1 VKLDLGFCFAAT
13 GARVNSSPGS
23 GLEVLQCSTDSRSLS
38 PGALF
43 FALKG
48 PTHDGHEHAGEAF
61 QRGAVA
67 AVVSRPLE
75 LDGLQ
80 LLVDDTLAALQR
92 LAAAARARWGRE
104 SPRRVVGVTGS
115 AGKTITKDAIAAVLA
130 TAYPTSKTTGNFN
143 NHIGVPLSVLN
154 LDDEARAAVIEIGM
168 NHAGEIRELAAIAQP
183 EIGVVT
189 NVGTAHIESFD
200 SIEGIAL
207 AKREL
212 IEALP
217 AGGIAVLNAD
227 DARVRRFAE
236 IHSGRTIF
244 FGTSMASAA
253 TSGDVLADG
262 VAWRADGCDFTI
274 RGAGR
279 FHCPLP
285 ARGGLMAALAA
296 LATARALDLDLAPL
310 QEAVARL
317 EPPQMRLQRME
328 RGGVVIWDDCYNS
341 NPEAACMMLDL
352 LAVTPAARRIAV
364 LGEMLELG
372 KCSEELHRS
381 VGRHAVQCEVSVLVG
396 IRGAARHL
404 VDEAR
409 GAGLT
414 AGAAYFFD
422 EPAAAGQ
429 FLKTIARRGDCILFK
444 GSRGTHVEVALEEFL
459 R

>member
-1 VKLDLGFCFAAT
+1 VRLDLGFCFAAT
-13 GARVNSSPGS
+13 GARANSSSAGI
-23 GLEVLQCSTDSRSLS
+23 EVLSCSTDSRSLS

-48 PTHDGHEHAGEAF
+48 PSHDGHEHAGEAF

-75 LDGLQ
+75 LDRPQ
-80 LLVDDTLAALQR
+80 LLVEDTLAALQR
-92 LAAAARARWGRE
+92 LARAAREKWGRE
-104 SPRRVVGVTGS
+104 ASRRVIGVTGS
-115 AGKTITKDAIAAVLA
+115 AGKTMTKDAIAAVLSTVFA
-130 TAYPTSKTTGNFN
+130 TSKTTGNFN

-154 LDDEARAAVIEIGM
+154 LADESRVAVIEIGM

-183 EIGVVT
+183 DIGVVT
-189 NVGTAHIESFD
+189 NAGTAHIESFD
-200 SIEGIAL
+200 SIEEIAL

-217 AGGIAVLNAD
+217 ASGIAVLNAD
-227 DARVRRFAE
+227 DGHVRRFAE
-236 IHSGRTIF
+236 VHPGRTVF
-244 FGTSMASAA
+244 YGTSLAPASTEVEVRA
-253 TSGDVLADG
+253 SD
-262 VAWRADGCDFTI
+262 VAWQADGCDFNI
-274 RGAGR
+274 EGAGR

-285 ARGGLMAALAA
+285 TLGGLMAALAA
-296 LATARALDLDLAPL
+296 LATAHALGLDLASL
-310 QEAVARL
+310 KEAVAHL
-317 EPPQMRLQRME
+317 EPPKMRLQRME
-328 RGGVVIWDDCYNS
+328 CDGIAIWDDCYNS

-352 LAVTPAARRIAV
+352 LAATPAGRRIAV

-372 KCSEELHRS
+372 KWSEQLHRD

-422 EPAAAGQ
+422 EPAAAGR

-444 GSRGTHVEVALEEFL
+444 GSRGTRVELALEEFL
-459 R
+459 H